1 MLEIQTTQ
9 DIVFERRGHAGIVTL
24 NHPKALNAI
33 THEMVRAL
41 SHQLDL
47 WSQDDRVTRVIV
59 TANGDRAFCAGG
71 DIRALYELGKAS
83 NQPEALRFFRDEYI
97 LNAKIKRYGKPYI
110 SLIDGI
116 VMGGG
121 VGISIHGSHRIAG
134 DRYAFAMPEVSIG
147 FFPDVG
153 GTYAL
158 PRLAGEIGTYAALT
172 GERLKASDAVLSGAA
187 THQVKSARF
196 ADLLEALAGAEPV
209 NAVLAD
215 FASNPGA
222 GEVMPRRRII
232 DKTFSQGSVEAILG
246 AFDAEAAKGSDQS
259 EWAAATAK
267 VIRTKSPTSL
277 KLALAQMRFGAVHS
291 FEACMACEFR
301 IVSRIVY
308 GHDMYEGVRAVIID
322 KDNKPRWA
330 PASLPE
336 VSRDTV
342 ESYFAKLPQ
351 GELALA

>member
-1 MLEIQTTQ
+1 MSEHQ
-9 DIVFERRGHAGIVTL
+9 DILFERRGHAGIVTL
-24 NHPKALNAI
+24 NRPKALNAI
-33 THEMVRAL
+33 THDMVHAL
-41 SHQLDL
+41 SHQLDV
-47 WSQDDRVTRVIV
+47 WSHDNAVTRVIV

-71 DIRALYELGKAS
+71 DIRALYELCKAG
-83 NQPEALRFFRDEYI
+83 QQEEALRFFREEYV
-97 LNAKIKRYGKPYI
+97 LNAKIKRYQKPYI

-121 VGISIHGSHRIAG
+121 VGISIHGSHRVAG

-158 PRLAGEIGTYAALT
+158 PRLAGEIGTWAALT

-187 THQVKSARF
+187 THQAKSARF
-196 ADLLEALAGAEPV
+196 GDLLVALCGADPV

-215 FASNPGA
+215 FMEKPAA

-232 DKTFSQGSVEAILG
+232 DKTFSQSSVEAILS
-246 AFDAEAAKGSDQS
+246 ALDREAGKGSDQS

-267 VIRTKSPTSL
+267 TIRTKSPTSL
-277 KLALAQMRFGAVHS
+277 KLALAQMRYGAIHS

-308 GHDMYEGVRAVIID
+308 GPDMAEGVRAVIID
-322 KDNKPRWA
+322 KDNNPRWQ
-330 PASLPE
+330 PATLGEVSGAVIEAYFQKLPE
-336 VSRDTV
+336 
-342 ESYFAKLPQ
+342 
-351 GELALA
+351 GELAIS